1 MKAKSS
7 PRVYVL
13 YPLLSFFDD
22 AECTYLKMM
31 MLSYA
36 IQNGGA
42 HANPDNKRS
51 ALEIS
56 VHFFFLG
63 TLTNATPPPS
73 LLLLL
78 VSLLSLFPSV
88 CLSPYKNNQWLDA
101 LVISFLKHHKD
112 TIKATN
118 AGRK

>member
-1 MKAKSS
+1 
-7 PRVYVL
+7 
-13 YPLLSFFDD
+13 
-22 AECTYLKMM
+22 MM

-56 VHFFFLG
+56 VPFFFLG

-73 LLLLL
+73 LLLLV

-88 CLSPYKNNQWLDA
+88 CLSPYKNSQWLDA

>member
-1 MKAKSS
+1 MAAAYQRETK
-7 PRVYVL
+7 
-13 YPLLSFFDD
+13 D
-22 AECTYLKMM
+22 
-31 MLSYA
+31 
-36 IQNGGA
+36 
-42 HANPDNKRS
+42 
-51 ALEIS
+51 LER
-56 VHFFFLG
+56 
-63 TLTNATPPPS
+63 ATPPPS
-73 LLLLL
+73 LLLLLL